1 MKEFVEKLRR
11 DAFAPVDIA
20 SLVIFRIAFGL
31 ISFWHVWPLL
41 SRDWIR
47 PFWLEPHFLFKYYGF
62 SWVHPWPG
70 NGLYVHCVVLGILA
84 LFIVVGFL
92 YRISAALLF
101 LGHTY
106 IFLLDEGRYQNHD
119 YLICLFSFLLI
130 FVPAHRAFSADA
142 WFNRKL
148 RTQFTPK
155 WALWLLRTQMAV
167 VYFYGGV
174 AKINPDWLRGEPLR
188 SELAHHLDFPIIG
201 RFFKEEWAVYTMS
214 YGSLLFDLFVVPCLL
229 WRRTRVAAFCVAVLF
244 HLMNARLFQMGVA
257 VFPWLAIAATTL
269 FFPPNWPRRI
279 FSFFYRRTPSTET
292 TEATPVPSRPNQFV
306 VLGLVIS
313 YLAIQVIYP
322 LTPFL
327 FAGGSEWSLMEHR
340 FCWRMM
346 LRSQVIQGSFYVTD
360 PNIDR
365 TYRVNPASFLTPL
378 QVRRAYW
385 LPDNVVQFA
394 HYLANNMPRAGD
406 KPLMVQ
412 ARIFVSVNGRRPELF
427 IDPKVDLASQ
437 SRPFVRPRWL
447 LPMREPLPP
456 PGNDFSRDLYGSA
469 FQSND

>member
-1 MKEFVEKLRR
+1 MKRLIEKLREA
-11 DAFAPVDIA
+11 AFARVDIA
-20 SLVIFRIAFGL
+20 SLVTFRIAFGL
-31 ISFWHVWPLL
+31 VSLWHVWPLL

-47 PFWLEPHFLFKYYGF
+47 SFWIEPHFLFKYYCF
-62 SWVHPWPG
+62 SWIHPWPG
-70 NGLYVHCVVLGILA
+70 NGLYIHCVVLGILA
-84 LFIVVGFL
+84 VFIAAGFL
-92 YRISAALLF
+92 YRISAALFF

-130 FVPAHRAFSADA
+130 FVPAHRAFSVDA
-142 WFNRKL
+142 WLKPRL
-148 RTQFTPK
+148 RASVTPM
-155 WALWLLRTQMAV
+155 WALWLLRMQMAV

-174 AKINPDWLRGEPLR
+174 AKINPDWLRGEPMR
-188 SELAHHLDFPIIG
+188 SELIYHLDFPIIG
-201 RFFKEEWAVYTMS
+201 RFFKEEWAVYLMS

-244 HLMNARLFQMGVA
+244 HLMNARLFQESVA
-257 VFPWLAIAATTL
+257 VFPWLAIVATTL
-269 FFPPNWPRRI
+269 FFPPDWPRRVLSL
-279 FSFFYRRTPSTET
+279 FRRRTPSAET
-292 TEATPVPSRPNQFV
+292 TAAMLRPSRSNQFV

-313 YLAIQVIYP
+313 YLAIQILYP

-327 FAGGSEWSLMEHR
+327 FPGGSEWSLMEHR

-346 LRSQVIQGSFYVTD
+346 LRSQVIQGNFYVTD

-378 QVRRAYW
+378 QVRRVYW

-394 HYLANNMPRAGD
+394 HYLAKNMARAGD
-406 KPLMVQ
+406 KPLIVQ
-412 ARIFVSVNGRRPELF
+412 ARIFVSINGRRPELF
-427 IDPKVDLASQ
+427 VDPKVDFAAQ
-437 SRPFVRPRWL
+437 SRTFMRPRWL
-447 LPMREPLPP
+447 SPMREPLPP
-456 PGNDFSRDLYGSA
+456 PGKDFSRDIYGSA